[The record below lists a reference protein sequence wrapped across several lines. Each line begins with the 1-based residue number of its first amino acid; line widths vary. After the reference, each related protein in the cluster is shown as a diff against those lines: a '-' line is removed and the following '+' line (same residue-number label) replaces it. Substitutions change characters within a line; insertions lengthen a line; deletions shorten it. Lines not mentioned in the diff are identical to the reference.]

1 MRDLQDNQTRD
12 LMPQKFKHGGARP
25 NSGRPAAPYKTKTL
39 RVDTRL
45 LKLIETLKT
54 RLING
59 AIDEDE
65 LKVFEDLA
73 ASN

>member
-12 LMPQKFKHGGARP
+12 LLPPKNKWGGARP
-25 NSGRPAAPYKTKTL
+25 NSGRPAAPYQTKTL

-54 RLING
+54 RLNSG
-59 AIDEDE
+59 AIDEEE

-73 ASN
+73 AS